1 MPKQDTFVRKR
12 LSVPYSI
19 KYVSLDSIGDNVEFD
34 MVSMEGNAIEE
45 FSNKSFD
52 EFFNDILLPGI
63 DVAKTRNNI
72 TITNK
77 GEK

>member
-1 MPKQDTFVRKR
+1 
-12 LSVPYSI
+12 
-19 KYVSLDSIGDNVEFD
+19 

-45 FSNKSFD
+45 FSNESFD

-77 GEK
+77 GEKWCIT

>member
-1 MPKQDTFVRKR
+1 MDQPSNI
-12 LSVPYSI
+12 LSLGNTVINITSNQNSAKLITNSSPFLA
-19 KYVSLDSIGDNVEFD
+19 SLDLMTLVCR
-34 MVSMEGNAIEE
+34 
-45 FSNKSFD
+45 FD